1 VELGGCQKEILPE
14 WISDDLQF
22 ILHSICHNDLNE
34 YIFQLAVN
42 TLNMKQLLNEC
53 KEFRNC
59 LHGPTGF
66 LWQNIIVLPEFKAGS
81 DIVAPILKEE
91 KLYALVS
98 FGNCWYNNGVPQ
110 NKVGKQNFKSDLR
123 EQYMENTTAEPLD
136 IVSHN
141 LITQVLDN
149 INKRQVIILVE
160 LPKRSGNLPPLI
172 TCTGNTVTLTIDYRN
187 IHQLV
192 DKNSESYSSIMDVL
206 AAQCPSNN
214 QDIKNKKE
222 EIRKKRNVSSS
233 EDVPDTPG
241 TLKKQKSV
249 LDKEHQFVKYVLT
262 KSEPELKK
270 LYGIKDANAK
280 KITVCQK
287 AIIEE
292 KIRYTIKDLPQIK
305 GIVWDMIY
313 EKSDETVYYGL

>member
-1 VELGGCQKEILPE
+1 
-14 WISDDLQF
+14 
-22 ILHSICHNDLNE
+22 
-34 YIFQLAVN
+34 
-42 TLNMKQLLNEC
+42 
-53 KEFRNC
+53 
-59 LHGPTGF
+59 
-66 LWQNIIVLPEFKAGS
+66 
-81 DIVAPILKEE
+81 
-91 KLYALVS
+91 
-98 FGNCWYNNGVPQ
+98 
-110 NKVGKQNFKSDLR
+110 
-123 EQYMENTTAEPLD
+123 MENTTKHAEPLD

-172 TCTGNTVTLTIDYRN
+172 TCTGNTVTLTIDYCN

-222 EIRKKRNVSSS
+222 EIRKKKRNVSSS